1 MYILCFIIKIYNKY
15 MDINI
20 CLIIGIYNKDFKIEN
35 QKLHFLTKIYKIRNK
50 RVGMQNHLF
59 N

>member
-1 MYILCFIIKIYNKY
+1 